1 MNVMHRAA
9 ISRVLKRLAS
19 TEINQVKRGNIIFAN
34 KRLAR
39 VLESIHR
46 TQARGGGHYNLE
58 LLDFQN
64 QRTTERFNSGAF
76 VEVVELKT
84 TQYMFLYMD
93 EQVHLMDSEF
103 NQHSFKTSLLQNA
116 DKLAAFLQP
125 EMAIWVE
132 YHDQEPVVI
141 RTLETC
147 VLVVVDTN
155 QLMAD
160 SAKGTSFK
168 KAVLEHGVEVDVP
181 EFIKQG
187 DSVTVNLVSLK
198 YTGRN

>member
-1 MNVMHRAA
+1 
-9 ISRVLKRLAS
+9 
-19 TEINQVKRGNIIFAN
+19 
-34 KRLAR
+34 
-39 VLESIHR
+39 
-46 TQARGGGHYNLE
+46 
-58 LLDFQN
+58 
-64 QRTTERFNSGAF
+64 
-76 VEVVELKT
+76 
-84 TQYMFLYMD
+84 
-93 EQVHLMDSEF
+93 MDSEF